1 VVASLVSSLVSS
13 LVALCLVAPVAGP
26 IEKPFVAPA
35 CPYCAGNRAIDYV
48 TAVDEVVRAPV
59 DGTVHFAGRVGG
71 RGYVTIRVG
80 ELLVTLGGLGEIEV
94 GRTRSPMLRRGQVVG
109 RAVGPDD
116 PISLSVRDATGTH
129 LDPTPW
135 LGRLAS
141 VGPRSRLV
149 PVDGTPR
156 RPAHRAVCR
165 PGG

>member
-1 VVASLVSSLVSS
+1 MFASLVSSLTSS
-13 LVALCLVAPVAGP
+13 LVSLCLVAPVAGP
-26 IEKPFVAPA
+26 IAAPFVAPA

-48 TAVDEVVRAPV
+48 TATDEIVRAPIAGV
-59 DGTVHFAGRVGG
+59 VHFAGPVGG

-80 ELLVTLGGLGEIEV
+80 ELFVTLGGLGEIDA
-94 GRTRSPMLRRGQVVG
+94 GLRRSAVLRPGQVVG
-109 RAVGPDD
+109 RAVGRDD
-116 PISLSVRDATGTH
+116 PVSLSVRNEAGIH

-135 LGRLAS
+135 LGRLTS

-156 RPAHRAVCR
+156 RPAPRAVCR

>member
-1 VVASLVSSLVSS
+1 VLASLVSSLVS
-13 LVALCLVAPVAGP
+13 LCLVAPVAGP
-26 IEKPFVAPA
+26 IDAPFVAPA

-48 TAVDEVVRAPV
+48 TATDEIVGAPIAGV
-59 DGTVHFAGRVGG
+59 VHFAGQVGG
-71 RGYVTIRVG
+71 RGYVTIRHG
-80 ELLVTLGGLGEIEV
+80 DTLVAVGGLGEIDPAV
-94 GRTRSPMLRRGQVVG
+94 RRDRSVRAGQVVG

-116 PISLSVRDATGTH
+116 PVSLSVRDAAGIH

-135 LGRLAS
+135 LGRLVS

-156 RPAHRAVCR
+156 RPAPGAVCR